1 VARDTELLLPL
12 VVIIMDMLVFL
23 QDSTDD
29 DSDGDNVSNLE
40 MTKAKTKRKKPI
52 HPSTAIACAG
62 TIRKSKVRRRGS
74 IDVISSS
81 KAQDSNIFSRSI
93 PHRRGHWAG
102 HVKIPLLTKA
112 SSSPSSSFTFTDDD
126 DLLRARKNNNVK
138 TFRDLLERQ
147 GISGTIVEHDYLHL
161 SLSKQFSLQAAHIE
175 PFVRQLTNLVR
186 QEHPTSLRVES
197 MSASEL
203 RSIWDTGSINEIVLL
218 NEEKT
223 RSFLCWKVRPNV
235 TLKRIV
241 SHIDTVMKN
250 YNQPVYYKPAKFHIS
265 IASFPGNIFEMMDAD
280 NDDVANTNIR
290 HFGTHNDD
298 DQFDFQA
305 SNKSAYGSPVK
316 KRPLQSRG
324 CAHEEIEE
332 DSLSSSSSSSLD
344 EIFLVP
350 VHELKCTVGTTK
362 EFVIAL
368 RSSHEL

>member
-1 VARDTELLLPL
+1 LPFAA
-12 VVIIMDMLVFL
+12 IMDMLAFL

-29 DSDGDNVSNLE
+29 DSDGGKASDLE
-40 MTKAKTKRKKPI
+40 TTKTKTKKPI
-52 HPSTAIACAG
+52 HPSTAIACAS
-62 TIRKSKVRRRGS
+62 TIRQSKVRRRGS

-112 SSSPSSSFTFTDDD
+112 SSSPSSFTDDD
-126 DLLRARKNNNVK
+126 DLLRTRKNNNVK
-138 TFRDLLERQ
+138 TFRDLLERR
-147 GISGTIVEHDYLHL
+147 GISGTMVEHDYLHL
-161 SLSKQFSLQAAHIE
+161 SLSKQFSLQASHIE

-203 RSIWDTGSINEIVLL
+203 RSIWETGSINEIVLL

-223 RSFLCWKVRPNV
+223 RSFLCWKVHPNV
-235 TLKRIV
+235 TLQRIV
-241 SHIDTVMKN
+241 AHVDNVMKN
-250 YNQPVYYKPAKFHIS
+250 YNQPVYYEPATFHIS
-265 IASFPGNIFEMMDAD
+265 IASFPGNIFEKLDAD
-280 NDDVANTNIR
+280 DDDVANNNIR
-290 HFGTHNDD
+290 YFGTHNDD
-298 DQFDFQA
+298 DQFNFQVP
-305 SNKSAYGSPVK
+305 NKSAYGSSVIT
-316 KRPLQSRG
+316 RPLQSGG

-332 DSLSSSSSSSLD
+332 DSSSSSSLD

-362 EFVIAL
+362 EFAIAL